1 VSVEVIPRSWPV
13 GPAGDDGKKVI
24 FRYVLAMSPDSA
36 VRSVPAVRASSS
48 RARDLADRAI
58 ELDRRMR
65 PGPRPDAH
73 KVVVLALDGVYPFEL
88 GIPHR
93 VLGSAGGRYEVLSAS
108 VDGQPVRTDTD
119 LTVTPGHGPEIL
131 PEADTLVI
139 PPYALSPASAA
150 TPDPR
155 AVAALSRVRPG
166 TRLVSICTGAFLL
179 AAAGLLD
186 GRRATTHWALADYFR
201 ELFPRVELDAGVLFV
216 DHGDVLTSA
225 GAASG
230 VDVCL
235 HLVRQD
241 HGSDV
246 ANQVARQCVVP
257 PYRDGGQAQY
267 IDQPVP
273 PASATGT
280 GPTRDWALRRLE
292 SPLSL
297 DELAAHAAMSTRTFA
312 RRFREET
319 GMSPHRWLTQHR
331 LRRARHLLESSDLPV
346 DRVAHEVG
354 FATATSLRRHLAA
367 EAGVAPS
374 TYRRTFRASDQAPG
388 ATG

>member
-1 VSVEVIPRSWPV
+1 MP
-13 GPAGDDGKKVI
+13 
-24 FRYVLAMSPDSA
+24 PDSA
-36 VRSVPAVRASSS
+36 VRRVPCAGSTLLPRAASS
-48 RARDLADRAI
+48 RARDLADRAT

-65 PGPRPDAH
+65 RPRPDAH
-73 KVVVLALDGVYPFEL
+73 KVVVLVLDGVYPFEL

-108 VDGQPVRTDTD
+108 VDGQPVRTDAD
-119 LTVTPGHGPEIL
+119 LTITPGHGPEVL

-139 PPYALSPASAA
+139 PPYAISPASAA
-150 TPDPR
+150 APDPR
-155 AVAALSRVRPG
+155 AVAALSRVRPD

-201 ELFPRVELDAGVLFV
+201 ELFPQVELDAGVLFV

-241 HGSDV
+241 HGSEV
-246 ANQVARQCVVP
+246 ANQVARQCVMP

-267 IDQPVP
+267 IEQPVP

-280 GPTRDWALRRLE
+280 GPTRDWALQRLE

-297 DELAAHAAMSTRTFA
+297 DELATHAAMSTRTFA

-319 GMSPHRWLTQHR
+319 GTSPGRWLTQHR

-374 TYRRTFRASDQAPG
+374 TYRRTFRASDPAPG

>member
-1 VSVEVIPRSWPV
+1 MTS
-13 GPAGDDGKKVI
+13 
-24 FRYVLAMSPDSA
+24 
-36 VRSVPAVRASSS
+36 
-48 RARDLADRAI
+48 ARDRVI
-58 ELDRRMR
+58 ELDRTRR
-65 PGPRPDAH
+65 PRPDAH
-73 KVVVLALDGVYPFEL
+73 NVVVLALDGVYPFEL

-93 VLGSAGGRYEVLSAS
+93 VLGSTGGRYRVRSAS
-108 VDGQPVRTDTD
+108 VDGRPVRTDAD
-119 LTVTPGHGPEIL
+119 FTVTPGHGPEVL
-131 PEADTLVI
+131 AEADTLVI
-139 PPYALSPASAA
+139 PPYALSAA
-150 TPDPR
+150 PDPKG
-155 AVAALSRVRPG
+155 VAALSQVRPG

-186 GRRATTHWALADYFR
+186 GRRATTHWALAAYFR
-201 ELFPRVELDAGVLFV
+201 ELFPRVDLDADVLFV
-216 DHGDVLTSA
+216 DDGEILTSA

-241 HGSDV
+241 HGREV
-246 ANQVARQCVVP
+246 ANQVARQCVMP

-267 IDQPVP
+267 VEQPIP
-273 PASATGT
+273 PASTTGT
-280 GPTRDWALRRLE
+280 GPTRDWALERLQ

-297 DELAAHAAMSTRTFA
+297 DVLAAHAAMSPRTFA

-319 GMSPHRWLTQHR
+319 GTSPGRWLVQQR
-331 LRRARHLLESSDLPV
+331 LRRARHLLESSTLSI

-374 TYRRTFRASDQAPG
+374 AYRRTFRASEPASRP
-388 ATG
+388 TG

>member
-1 VSVEVIPRSWPV
+1 MPV
-13 GPAGDDGKKVI
+13 TPSARRVPGGSSTPA
-24 FRYVLAMSPDSA
+24 AAP
-36 VRSVPAVRASSS
+36 S
-48 RARDLADRAI
+48 RARDLAERAAR
-58 ELDRRMR
+58 LDRLMR
-65 PGPRPDAH
+65 PDPRPGAH

-93 VLGSAGGRYEVLSAS
+93 VLGSADGRYEVLSAS
-108 VDGQPVRTDTD
+108 VDGQPVRTDAD
-119 LTVTPGHGPEIL
+119 MTVIPGHGPEVL
-131 PEADTLVI
+131 ADADTVVI
-139 PPYALSPASAA
+139 PPYAISS

-155 AVAALSRVRPG
+155 ALTALSRVRPG

-179 AAAGLLD
+179 AVGGHLE
-186 GRRATTHWALADYFR
+186 GRRATTHWALAGYFQ
-201 ELFPRVELDAGVLFV
+201 ELFPRVELDADVLFV

-241 HGSDV
+241 HGSEV
-246 ANQVARQCVVP
+246 ANQVARRCVVP

-267 IDQPVP
+267 IERPLP
-273 PASATGT
+273 PAGGTGT
-280 GPTRDWALRRLE
+280 GPTRDWALQRLE
-292 SPLSL
+292 LPLTL
-297 DELAAHAAMSTRTFA
+297 GELAAHAAMSTRTFA

-319 GMSPHRWLTQHR
+319 GLSPGRWLTQQR

-346 DRVAHEVG
+346 ERVAHEVG

-367 EAGVAPS
+367 EAGVAPAA
-374 TYRRTFRASDQAPG
+374 YRRTFRAASAPVGG
-388 ATG
+388 ADAGEPPTTALGG

>member
-1 VSVEVIPRSWPV
+1 MPCDPD
-13 GPAGDDGKKVI
+13 PATRRV
-24 FRYVLAMSPDSA
+24 PD
-36 VRSVPAVRASSS
+36 VPC
-48 RARDLADRAI
+48 
-58 ELDRRMR
+58 
-65 PGPRPDAH
+65 AH

-108 VDGQPVRTDTD
+108 VDGRSVRTDSD
-119 LTVTPGHGPEIL
+119 LTVTPAYGPEVL
-131 PEADTLVI
+131 ADADTVVI
-139 PPYALSPASAA
+139 PPYAVAA
-150 TPDPR
+150 AAVPDPR
-155 AVAALSRVRPG
+155 ALAALSRVRPG

-186 GRRATTHWALADYFR
+186 GRRATTHWALTDQFR
-201 ELFPRVELDAGVLFV
+201 ELFPRVEVDPDVLFV

-241 HGSDV
+241 HGSEV
-246 ANQVARQCVVP
+246 ANHVARCCVVP

-267 IDQPVP
+267 IERPLP
-273 PASATGT
+273 PADGTGT
-280 GPTRDWALRRLE
+280 GPTRDWALGRLE
-292 SPLSL
+292 LPLRL
-297 DELAAHAAMSTRTFA
+297 DELATHAAMSPRTFA
-312 RRFREET
+312 RRFQEET
-319 GMSPHRWLTQHR
+319 GLSPGRWLTQQR
-331 LRRARHLLESSDLPV
+331 LRRARQLLESSDLPV
-346 DRVAHEVG
+346 ERVAHEVG

-374 TYRRTFRASDQAPG
+374 AYRRTFRASG
-388 ATG
+388 AAADGRRG

>member
-1 VSVEVIPRSWPV
+1 
-13 GPAGDDGKKVI
+13 
-24 FRYVLAMSPDSA
+24 MTTDSA
-36 VRSVPAVRASSS
+36 VRRVSCASSTRLPRAAPS
-48 RARDLADRAI
+48 RARDLADRAT

-65 PGPRPDAH
+65 RPQPDAH
-73 KVVVLALDGVYPFEL
+73 KVVVLVLDGVYPFEL

-93 VLGSAGGRYEVLSAS
+93 ILGSAGGRYEVLSAS
-108 VDGQPVRTDTD
+108 VDGQPVRTDAD
-119 LTVTPGHGPEIL
+119 LTVTPGHGPEVL

-139 PPYALSPASAA
+139 PPYAIYPASAA
-150 TPDPR
+150 APDPL

-186 GRRATTHWALADYFR
+186 GRRATTHWALADYFQ
-201 ELFPRVELDAGVLFV
+201 ELFPQVELDAGVLFV

-241 HGSDV
+241 HGSEV
-246 ANQVARQCVVP
+246 ANQVARQCVMP

-267 IDQPVP
+267 IEQPVP

-280 GPTRDWALRRLE
+280 GPTRDWALQRLE

-297 DELAAHAAMSTRTFA
+297 DELATHAAMSTRTFA
-312 RRFREET
+312 RRFQEET
-319 GMSPHRWLTQHR
+319 GMSPGRWLTQQR
-331 LRRARHLLESSDLPV
+331 LRRARHLLESSDLLV

-374 TYRRTFRASDQAPG
+374 TYRRTFRASEPAPG

>member
-1 VSVEVIPRSWPV
+1 MPRSRPQTRDRRS
-13 GPAGDDGKKVI
+13 G
-24 FRYVLAMSPDSA
+24 
-36 VRSVPAVRASSS
+36 SVP
-48 RARDLADRAI
+48 
-58 ELDRRMR
+58 
-65 PGPRPDAH
+65 H
-73 KVVVLALDGVYPFEL
+73 FLALDGVYPFEL

-93 VLGSAGGRYEVLSAS
+93 VLGSADGRYEVLSAS
-108 VDGQPVRTDTD
+108 VDGQPVRTDSD
-119 LTVTPGHGPEIL
+119 LTVTPGHGPEVL
-131 PEADTLVI
+131 AEADTVVI
-139 PPYALSPASAA
+139 PPYAISRASVTA
-150 TPDPR
+150 PDPQGL
-155 AVAALSRVRPG
+155 AALARVRPG

-186 GRRATTHWALADYFR
+186 GRRATTHWALTDHFK

-241 HGSDV
+241 HGSEV
-246 ANQVARQCVVP
+246 ANQVARRCVVP

-267 IDQPVP
+267 IEQPLP
-273 PASATGT
+273 PASRTGT
-280 GPTRDWALRRLE
+280 GPTRDWALQRLQL
-292 SPLSL
+292 PLSL
-297 DELAAHAAMSTRTFA
+297 DELAGHAAMSTRTFA

-319 GMSPHRWLTQHR
+319 GLSPGRWLVQQR
-331 LRRARHLLESSDLPV
+331 LRRARQLLETSDLPV
-346 DRVAHEVG
+346 ERVAHEVG

-374 TYRRTFRASDQAPG
+374 AYRRTFRASGAAAGDVSAPAAPG
-388 ATG
+388 QRGSTGLPPSRTAGRPMR

>member
-1 VSVEVIPRSWPV
+1 MPPDFVVRDVPC
-13 GPAGDDGKKVI
+13 AGSTL
-24 FRYVLAMSPDSA
+24 LA
-36 VRSVPAVRASSS
+36 RAPSS
-48 RARDLADRAI
+48 RARDLADRAT

-65 PGPRPDAH
+65 RPRPDVH
-73 KVVVLALDGVYPFEL
+73 KVVVLVLDGVYPFEL

-108 VDGQPVRTDTD
+108 VDGQPVRTDAD
-119 LTVTPGHGPEIL
+119 LTVTPGHGPEVL

-139 PPYALSPASAA
+139 PPYAISPASAA
-150 TPDPR
+150 APDTR

-201 ELFPRVELDAGVLFV
+201 ELFPQVELDAGVLFV

-241 HGSDV
+241 HGSEV
-246 ANQVARQCVVP
+246 ANQVARQCVMP

-267 IDQPVP
+267 IEQPVP
-273 PASATGT
+273 PESATGT
-280 GPTRDWALRRLE
+280 GPTRDWALQRLE
-292 SPLSL
+292 SLLSL
-297 DELAAHAAMSTRTFA
+297 DELATHAAMSTRTFA
-312 RRFREET
+312 RRFRDET
-319 GMSPHRWLTQHR
+319 GMSPGRWLTQQR

-367 EAGVAPS
+367 ETGVAPS
-374 TYRRTFRASDQAPG
+374 TYRRTFRASDPGPG

>member
-1 VSVEVIPRSWPV
+1 MPTD
-13 GPAGDDGKKVI
+13 PAA
-24 FRYVLAMSPDSA
+24 RHSPGTSGTPT
-36 VRSVPAVRASSS
+36 VRPSPTAAS
-48 RARDLADRAI
+48 RDRVLADRAA
-58 ELDRRMR
+58 ELEGLIQPAPL
-65 PGPRPDAH
+65 PGAH

-93 VLGSAGGRYEVLSAS
+93 VLGSADGRYEVLSAS
-108 VDGQPVRTDTD
+108 VDGGPVRTDAD
-119 LTVTPGHGPEIL
+119 LTVTPGHGPEVL
-131 PEADTLVI
+131 AGADTVII
-139 PPYALSPASAA
+139 PPYAISRAMI
-150 TPDPR
+150 TPDPG
-155 AVAALSRVRPG
+155 ALAALSRVRPG

-186 GRRATTHWALADYFR
+186 GRRATTHWALAGVFQ
-201 ELFPRVELDAGVLFV
+201 ELFPRVEVDAGVLFV

-241 HGSDV
+241 HGSEV
-246 ANQVARQCVVP
+246 ANQVARRCVVP

-267 IDQPVP
+267 IERPLP
-273 PASATGT
+273 PASGAGT
-280 GPTRDWALRRLE
+280 GPTRDWALQRLE
-292 SPLSL
+292 LPLSL

-312 RRFREET
+312 RRFQEET
-319 GMSPHRWLTQHR
+319 GLSPGRWLTQQR

-346 DRVAHEVG
+346 ERVAHEVG

-374 TYRRTFRASDQAPG
+374 AYRRTFRASGPG
-388 ATG
+388 PSAGAGSGAGTGTGDVREASVAGGG

>member
-1 VSVEVIPRSWPV
+1 MPV
-13 GPAGDDGKKVI
+13 HLAAHRPADTGTPAG
-24 FRYVLAMSPDSA
+24 RPSSA
-36 VRSVPAVRASSS
+36 APS
-48 RARDLADRAI
+48 RAPDPAGRAA
-58 ELDRRMR
+58 ELDRLMR
-65 PGPRPDAH
+65 PDPRPGAH

-93 VLGSAGGRYEVLSAS
+93 VLGSADGRYEVLSAS
-108 VDGQPVRTDTD
+108 VDGQPVRTDSD
-119 LTVTPGHGPEIL
+119 LTVTPGNGPEVL
-131 PEADTLVI
+131 AEADTVVI
-139 PPYALSPASAA
+139 PPYAISRASAA
-150 TPDPR
+150 VPDPQ
-155 AVAALSRVRPG
+155 ALAALSRVRPG

-186 GRRATTHWALADYFR
+186 GRRATTHWALTDHFQ

-241 HGSDV
+241 HGSEV
-246 ANQVARQCVVP
+246 ANQVARRCVVP

-267 IDQPVP
+267 IERPLP
-273 PASATGT
+273 PAGGTGT

-292 SPLSL
+292 LPLPL
-297 DELAAHAAMSTRTFA
+297 EELAAHAAMSTRTFA

-319 GMSPHRWLTQHR
+319 GLSPGRWLIQQR

-346 DRVAHEVG
+346 ERVAHEVG

-374 TYRRTFRASDQAPG
+374 AYRRTFRASGPASVRESAAAPG
-388 ATG
+388 QGPRGRRLTGS

>member
-1 VSVEVIPRSWPV
+1 
-13 GPAGDDGKKVI
+13 
-24 FRYVLAMSPDSA
+24 MSPDSA
-36 VRSVPAVRASSS
+36 VRAASS
-48 RARDLADRAI
+48 RARDLADRAT
-58 ELDRRMR
+58 ELDREARS
-65 PGPRPDAH
+65 PRPDAH

-93 VLGSAGGRYEVLSAS
+93 VLGSAGGRYEVVSAS
-108 VDGQPVRTDTD
+108 VDGRPVRTDAD
-119 LTVTPGHGPEIL
+119 LTVTPGHGPEVL
-131 PEADTLVI
+131 AEADTLVI

-150 TPDPR
+150 APDPL

-201 ELFPRVELDAGVLFV
+201 ELFPQVELDAGVLFV

-230 VDVCL
+230 IDVCL

-241 HGSDV
+241 HGREV
-246 ANQVARQCVVP
+246 AGQVARQCVMP

-267 IDQPVP
+267 IERPVP

-312 RRFREET
+312 RRFRDET
-319 GMSPHRWLTQHR
+319 GMSPGRWLTQQR
-331 LRRARHLLESSDLPV
+331 LRRARHLLESSDLSV

-367 EAGVAPS
+367 EAKVAPS
-374 TYRRTFRASDQAPG
+374 TYRRTFRASDRSPG